1 MLGFVLTTVKFV
13 CDNLQE
19 RQKKLLKIHILQTLV
34 LFQIVPDISFV
45 PDCFNGYPIKKVKFK
60 GIWWKQDSVSLFME
74 M

>member
-1 MLGFVLTTVKFV
+1 MTVKFV

-60 GIWWKQDSVSLFME
+60 GI
-74 M
+74 